1 LITNELC
8 VIEKTLG
15 GTPKPWPEF
24 VEGLFGGAETHAFVW
39 RITNRRQRIRHTIYD
54 MNEGKVNLFI
64 YGSLRD
70 SRIFQSVSGLSFTRR
85 ASKITDQTLF
95 AEPALLPHHRK
106 VSPDNVYFYA
116 IPTRSSRI
124 EGLVIYDVPAW
135 AMAEIDG
142 YEGKRYKRET
152 VRVNTAK
159 GPTEAQAYL
168 VTRESMQQHF
178 GDRFHVNLIHELWLR
193 KRIDKFIK
201 KRTRPGE
208 RTLDAELE
216 RQADRQLLGTTE
228 RDLVMS
234 HYQSDA
240 VSDYYLEHELD
251 RPRPSVKHL
260 YNDPQATPFIKN
272 YLALVVKQ
280 VLLNQLDEGIQSE
293 YRFEL
298 EHMRTSDR
306 YFKRSVSLLT
316 ALQMI
321 NANSTSVDLIAK
333 ECLRTM
339 PYEKY
344 DLIDYIK
351 YAVRAA
357 KSIFE
362 PRVVEAYLARIRSNR
377 QPGLV
382 PLGLEIELSNLG
394 PAAVEPQRS
403 IQKKTDP
410 VYDGFKYFHDFKLD
424 VLSWKL
430 GGYIDDHT
438 GSTDQARRSGFLE
451 LAPGRLNIAGEL
463 SRAATADPWLL
474 NKLIHEIVN
483 FYDVHPHSLHLSFQ
497 LRKKQLGNQKIL
509 PLAFVKC
516 LLVLG
521 GGPELKRTG
530 RMWVSRMGYDE
541 ITQYGYGEELVFART
556 SKRNWYLGGDE
567 IANKPPAQATTYVQ
581 QYKFIRLDRRAN
593 YEPLI
598 LCLKGLQLA
607 YNPGD
612 YLSAEQLSGS
622 KKLQQQYEDLKKW
635 AAEPTEISP
644 QTISRFLKIVQYGL
658 MHEGHRRPAHKLHYI
673 DWALSAIDIQLRMF
687 NKQLKKVKTIA

>member
-1 LITNELC
+1 
-8 VIEKTLG
+8 
-15 GTPKPWPEF
+15 
-24 VEGLFGGAETHAFVW
+24 
-39 RITNRRQRIRHTIYD
+39 

-70 SRIFQSVSGLSFTRR
+70 PGIFQSVSGLSFTRK
-85 ASKITDQTLF
+85 ASKINNQTLF
-95 AEPALLPHHRK
+95 AEPALLPHYRR

-124 EGLVIYDVPAW
+124 EGLVIYDVPSW

-152 VRVNTAK
+152 VQVNTAK

-168 VTRESMQQHF
+168 VTRESMQKDF

-208 RTLDAELE
+208 RTIDAELE
-216 RQADRQLLGTTE
+216 RQADRELLGTTE

-234 HYQSDA
+234 HYHTDA
-240 VSDYYLEHELD
+240 VSDYYLEHELE
-251 RPRPSVKHL
+251 RPRPSIKHL
-260 YNDPQATPFIKN
+260 YNDPQAKPFINN

-280 VLLNQLDEGIQSE
+280 VLLNRLDERIQSE

-298 EHMRTSDR
+298 EHMRTSER
-306 YFKRSVSLLT
+306 YFKRSISLLV

-321 NANSTSVDLIAK
+321 NANSAAVDLIINK
-333 ECLRTM
+333 SLQTM
-339 PYEKY
+339 PYQKH

-351 YAVRAA
+351 YSVRAA
-357 KSIFE
+357 KSMFE
-362 PRVVEAYLARIRSNR
+362 PRVVKAHLDRIRSNL

-382 PLGLEIELSNLG
+382 PLGIEIELSNLG

-403 IQKKTDP
+403 IQKKGDP
-410 VYDGFKYFHDFKLD
+410 VYDGFMYFYDFKLD

-438 GSTDQARRSGFLE
+438 GSTDQSRRSGFLE

-463 SRAATADPWLL
+463 SRSATADSWLL
-474 NKLIHEIVN
+474 NQLIHEIVR

-497 LRKKQLGNQKIL
+497 LRKKQLGNQRIL
-509 PLAFVKC
+509 PLGFVKC

-521 GGPELKRTG
+521 GGPELKGTG
-530 RMWVSRMGYDE
+530 RIWVSRMGYDE

-556 SKRNWYLGGDE
+556 SKRRWYLGGDE
-567 IANKPPAQATTYVQ
+567 IADKPPAQATTYVQ

-612 YLSAEQLSGS
+612 YLTAEQLRNNRR
-622 KKLQQQYEDLKKW
+622 LQRQYDQLKKW
-635 AAEPTEISP
+635 AAEPTEISR
-644 QTISRFLKIVQYGL
+644 QTISRFVRTVRDGL
-658 MHEGHRRPAHKLHYI
+658 MNEGHRRPVHKLHYI
-673 DWALSAIDIQLRMF
+673 EWALSAIDVQLRMF
-687 NKQLKKVKTIA
+687 NKQLKKT